1 MLSYTYREL
10 SPGIRAIRTH
20 EDSFHRPEG
29 HRIVTD
35 RRRVP
40 IGTRARLR
48 LLATTD
54 LHMNLLSHDYY
65 ADRPDPFVGLTRTAT
80 LINAA
85 RLEARVEDRLVLLF
99 DNGDAFQG
107 TPMSDIAANGADRSH
122 PLMRAFAYLRYDAI
136 GLGNHDFNFGL
147 KPLTKALQQAPCPV
161 LCSNMQRLR
170 PAHTNGFEPFAI
182 LDRLLRCGDEEWPI
196 RIGVM
201 SFLPPQTVQWDAHH
215 LSAHM
220 QTSGIVESARQWVP
234 SLQAAGC
241 DLIVALAHTGLSNAP
256 DHAELENA
264 ARPLA
269 QLDGIDAV
277 ISGHTHL
284 RLPGPDHCDIE
295 DVDAETGAVHGK
307 PVVMAG
313 NCGSHL
319 GVIDLDLVADHH
331 HRWTRAG
338 FQCDLRPIARRSDTG
353 EPTALIPE
361 DPELVALL
369 SEDHAQTRDL
379 MRQPVGHSAV
389 PLHSYFSF
397 FAPDRA
403 LALVAA
409 AQAAAVRP
417 YLAGTEA
424 EGLPLIS
431 ATAPAK
437 FGGRAGPNHYTDI
450 PAGPLSYRH
459 LADLHVFPNELRAAI
474 VTGAQLQ
481 DWLEV
486 SARLFNHIEPG
497 ADGQPLVN
505 ETVPGHDFDVLH
517 GLSYRIDLSSPGA
530 GTPPHGRNSRRI
542 VDVMY
547 AGRPVNAED
556 RYVVVMNSY
565 RASGGGPFSALAN
578 ACMIDVPSVTLR
590 DVIGNYVSGRLP
602 VDPIQD
608 APSPWRFVP
617 MPGTYVTALTG
628 PAARRHIAELGDR
641 VINLGPIT
649 PEGFLRLDI
658 AV

>member
-1 MLSYTYREL
+1 M
-10 SPGIRAIRTH
+10 
-20 EDSFHRPEG
+20 
-29 HRIVTD
+29 
-35 RRRVP
+35 
-40 IGTRARLR
+40 R

-54 LHMNLLSHDYY
+54 LHMHLVGHDYY
-65 ADRPDPFVGLTRTAT
+65 ADRPDPSVGLTRTAT

-85 RLEARVEDRLVLLF
+85 RLEAQMDDRLVLLF

-107 TPMSDIAANGADRSH
+107 TPMSDAAASEPDRVH
-122 PLMRAFAYLRYDAI
+122 PLIRAFSYLRYDAI

-147 KPLTKALQQAPCPV
+147 KPLTRALQRAPCPV
-161 LCSNMQRLR
+161 LCSNMRRIR
-170 PAHTNGFEPFAI
+170 PPHATGFEPFAI
-182 LDRLLRCGDEEWPI
+182 LDRLLRSGDDEWPI
-196 RIGVM
+196 RIGVL

-215 LSAHM
+215 LSGHM
-220 QTSGIVESARQWVP
+220 TASGIVESARHWLP
-234 SLQAAGC
+234 TLQAAGC
-241 DLIVALAHTGLSNAP
+241 DLIVALAHSGLSDAP
-256 DHAELENA
+256 DHSDLENA

-269 QLDGIDAV
+269 ALDGIDAV

-284 RLPGPDHCDIE
+284 RLPGPDHCGIE
-295 DVDAETGAVHGK
+295 NVDTETGSVHGT

-319 GVIDLDLVADHH
+319 GIIDLDLVADQR
-331 HRWTRAG
+331 HRWTRTG
-338 FQCDLRPIARRSDTG
+338 FRCELRPIALRTG
-353 EPTALIPE
+353 KGETASVVPE
-361 DPELVALL
+361 DPGLVRLL
-369 SEDHAQTRDL
+369 SEDHTRTRNL
-379 MRQPVGHSAV
+379 MRRPVGHSAV

-431 ATAPAK
+431 AAAPAR

-474 VTGAQLQ
+474 MTGKQLR

-497 ADGQPLVN
+497 ADGQALIN
-505 ETVPGHDFDVLH
+505 EAIPGHDFDVLH
-517 GLSYRIDLSSPGA
+517 GLSYRIDLSTSGGSGTEAYPGR
-530 GTPPHGRNSRRI
+530 RNSRRI
-542 VDVMY
+542 VDVTY
-547 AGRPVNAED
+547 ADHPVNAED

-565 RASGGGPFSALAN
+565 RASGSRPFTLLAD
-578 ACMIDVPSVTLR
+578 AQMLDVPSVTLR
-590 DVIGNYVSGRLP
+590 DVIGDYVSGRLP
-602 VDPIQD
+602 ADPLQD
-608 APSPWRFVP
+608 APAPWRFVP
-617 MPGTYVTALTG
+617 MPGTHVSALTG

-641 VINLGPIT
+641 VVNLGPIT